1 MLGIATGNSQ
11 AADHLCKQGGHIYKR
26 GAYLCKRGGYLYK
39 RGAYLCK
46 HGGYLYKNADRKV
59 ECASDGG

>member
-11 AADHLCKQGGHIYKR
+11 AADHLYKR
-26 GAYLCKRGGYLYK
+26 GAYLYKRGGYLYK

-46 HGGYLYKNADRKV
+46 RGAYLYKSADREA
-59 ECASDGG
+59 ECANDIG

>member
-11 AADHLCKQGGHIYKR
+11 AADHLHKHGGYLYKR

-39 RGAYLCK
+39 RG
-46 HGGYLYKNADRKV
+46 GYLYKSADREA
-59 ECASDGG
+59 ECASDIG